1 MKKIKRMCLFL
12 IKGSFTLLHS
22 GLSPLDLFLS
32 FFLKKNNPFLRFSP
46 GLTCH
51 LVVFQEHMT
60 SDFDSNLAALTNTN
74 SYCLSRASSPRS
86 DAPLFFSFSASLFLS
101 VSLYC
106 WWKAAETT
114 WFSVWYEK
122 TRQAERDRK
131 KVSRQKKQ
139 EKEEGP

>member
-1 MKKIKRMCLFL
+1 MLL
-12 IKGSFTLLHS
+12 LNQGLLHS
-22 GLSPLDLFLS
+22 PPQWPLS
-32 FFLKKNNPFLRFSP
+32 FRPFFFLFKKKNNPFLPFSP

-74 SYCLSRASSPRS
+74 SYCLSRASSPLPTQTR
-86 DAPLFFSFSASLFLS
+86 LFFFFFSFSVSLFLS

-114 WFSVWYEK
+114 WFSFWYEK

-139 EKEEGP
+139 EKEGGS